1 MNKKIRKYVDNN
13 IPDLKGKIV
22 VITGGTGGI
31 GYHMSKY
38 LAYKGAHV
46 ILAARNQKKYFN
58 VIKSIKEEISYAS
71 LEYKYLDLTDM
82 DSVISFI
89 EFIRN
94 IKVDYLF
101 LNSGI
106 YHQEKKK
113 DSLGIEIHFNVN
125 CYVPYLIIRKLVNE
139 FIENQTQI
147 IITASISYK
156 FAKVDPSDLM
166 GDKVKNHN
174 KLYGKTK
181 RLLCQVSHKLSLEN
195 PGLRITYAHPGITAS
210 TLFESLHGNFLWKI
224 AIPIM
229 KHIFMSNEK
238 AALPMLY
245 AIDKESSTRKW
256 YGPGGI
262 AQAWGFPRLRGV
274 RKDLFDLSELGPI
287 FEQIE
292 NIDKRIGEKYG
303 I

>member
-1 MNKKIRKYVDNN
+1 MNKKIVKYVEKN
-13 IPDLKGKIV
+13 IPDLKGKTV
-22 VITGGTGGI
+22 VVTGGTGGI
-31 GYHMSKY
+31 GFHLSKY
-38 LAYKGAHV
+38 LVYKGAHV
-46 ILAARNQKKYFN
+46 ILAARNQKKTFG
-58 VIKSIKEEISYAS
+58 VIQSIREEINYAS

-82 DSVISFI
+82 NSVISFI
-89 EFIRN
+89 DFVRGL
-94 IKVDYLF
+94 KVDYLF

-106 YHQEKKK
+106 YHQERKK
-113 DSLGIEIHFNVN
+113 DSLGIEVHFNVN
-125 CYVPYLIIRKLVNE
+125 CYVPYLVVSRLLNE

-147 IITASISYK
+147 IVTASISYK
-156 FAKVDPSDLM
+156 FAKVDPNDLM

-181 RLLCQVSHKLSLEN
+181 RLLCQVLYNLQQKN
-195 PGLRITYAHPGITAS
+195 PNLKITYAHPGITAS
-210 TLFESLHGNFLWKI
+210 TLFESLHGNFFWKI

-238 AALPMLY
+238 ASLPMLY
-245 AIDKESSTRKW
+245 AIDKESSNRRW
-256 YGPGGI
+256 YAPGGI
-262 AQAWGFPRLRGV
+262 AQAWGFPKLRGI
-274 RKDLFDLSELGPI
+274 RKDLFDLEGLEPI